1 MLQNIIQACNNNPA
15 GPSPYETLNSNQGS
29 AYSTARSMNTTSTV
43 SIQAKVD
50 VPAAVVFAS
59 ASIDATA
66 NTFTKAG
73 AVLWTGAKGQF
84 TTSASLPTG
93 ISGGT
98 DYWAIL
104 VDLTTGTYKFAT
116 SLNNAIA
123 GTAVDITT
131 SGSGNQTFT
140 PTTLSG
146 GAIAFQKT
154 NVMDTATGAI
164 STTAA
169 DWTDIDTET
178 AVSADATVWFM
189 KVGPEYMGL
198 RVRATTSD
206 GSFQAKL
213 FILSRGEEKK

>member
-1 MLQNIIQACNNNPA
+1 MLQNKIDTSIDP
-15 GPSPYETLNSNQGS
+15 EVLNSTQGS
-29 AYSTARSMNTTSTV
+29 YYSTARSMNLSSTLSV
-43 SIQAKVD
+43 QCKID

-84 TTSASLPTG
+84 TTSGSLPTG

-116 SLNNAIA
+116 SLNNALA

-131 SGSGNQTFT
+131 AGSGNQTFT
-140 PTTLSG
+140 PTSISG

-154 NVMDTATGAI
+154 NVVTPATSAI

-178 AVSADATVWFM
+178 AVTADATAWFE
-189 KVGPEYMGL
+189 KIGPPYLGF
-198 RVRATTSD
+198 RVRATTTD
-206 GSFQAKL
+206 GTFQAKL
-213 FILSRGEEKK
+213 YYIVRGEDKK